1 MPKNHTGYD
10 IESKDREGKIV
21 RYIEVKGTSGAWG
34 SDGVGV
40 TAPEFEAARTHGE
53 RYWLYVVEYADT
65 EGAVLHRVR
74 DPAGTVSDFFFDGGW
89 RAVAAQQDR
98 QDSSSDSDD
107 IENGSVENSD

>member
-10 IESKDREGKIV
+10 IESKDREGKTV

-53 RYWLYVVEYADT
+53 RFWLYVVEYADT
-65 EGAVLHRVR
+65 EEAVLYRVQ
-74 DPAGTVSDFFFDGGW
+74 DPARTVTHFFFDGGW
-89 RAVAAQQDR
+89 RGVAALQGR
-98 QDSSSDSDD
+98 KETSSDSDD
-107 IENGSVENSD
+107 IEHGSIGNPD